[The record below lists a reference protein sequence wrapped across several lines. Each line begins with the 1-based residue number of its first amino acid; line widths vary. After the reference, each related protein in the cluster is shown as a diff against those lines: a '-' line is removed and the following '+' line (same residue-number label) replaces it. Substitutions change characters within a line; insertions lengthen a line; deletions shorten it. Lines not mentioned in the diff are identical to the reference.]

1 MNSVQRIALILLSG
15 LWLLLSSAA
24 QREPSLRFRIAF
36 YNAENLF
43 DCRHDSLKD
52 DFQYLPEGKRHWTF
66 SRYWQKQR
74 HMAEVIASIGDENAP
89 ALVGLC
95 EVENDSTLFDLTR
108 RSPLRTAGYRY
119 VTTHGDDPR
128 GIDVALLYRP
138 SLFRLIAT
146 AEYPVPVQTLNNDAH
161 ARPVLHVGGMLLSG
175 DTLDVL
181 VCHWPS
187 RLGGAR
193 ASEPLRKLAA
203 SVVQHLC
210 DSLCHVRT
218 MPLVLVMGDFNE
230 SPDALAIRQLEE
242 KAHLVNLAHKA
253 KPTFEK
259 KTSSSH
265 SPFGTYRYKG
275 RWEQL
280 DQMLA
285 SPLLAERLKPFYVYN
300 APFLLENEPLYG
312 GVRPFR
318 TYNGYRY
325 KGGYSDHLP
334 VYVDL
339 ELTY

>member
-15 LWLLLSSAA
+15 LWLLLSPVA
-24 QREPSLRFRIAF
+24 QREPLRFRIAF

-52 DFQYLPEGKRHWTF
+52 DMQYLPEGKRHWTL

-74 HMAEVIASIGDENAP
+74 RLAEVIASIGGDNAP

-95 EVENDSTLFDLTR
+95 EVENDSVLTDLTR
-108 RSPLRTAGYRY
+108 RSPLRTVGYRY
-119 VTTHGDDPR
+119 IVTHGDDPR

-138 SLFRLIAT
+138 SHFRLLGA
-146 AEYPVPVQTLNNDAH
+146 AEHPVPVRTLNKDAH
-161 ARPVLHVGGMLLSG
+161 ARPVLHASGMLLSG

-187 RLGGAR
+187 RLEGTR
-193 ASEPLRKLAA
+193 ASEPLRSLAA

-210 DSLCHVRT
+210 DSIFTVRT
-218 MPLVLVMGDFNE
+218 TPLILVMGDFNE
-230 SPDALAIRQLEE
+230 PSDSPAVLQLEE
-242 KAHLVNLAHKA
+242 NAHLVNLGREA
-253 KPTFEK
+253 KPTFGEK
-259 KTSSSH
+259 ASSRT
-265 SPFGTYRYKG
+265 PFGTYRYKG

-285 SPLLAERLKPFYVYN
+285 SPLLAERLSSLLVYD
-300 APFLLENEPLYG
+300 APFLLEKEPFYG
-312 GVRPFR
+312 GRRPFR
-318 TYNGYRY
+318 TFNGYRY

-334 VYVDL
+334 IYIDL
-339 ELTY
+339 EVTY